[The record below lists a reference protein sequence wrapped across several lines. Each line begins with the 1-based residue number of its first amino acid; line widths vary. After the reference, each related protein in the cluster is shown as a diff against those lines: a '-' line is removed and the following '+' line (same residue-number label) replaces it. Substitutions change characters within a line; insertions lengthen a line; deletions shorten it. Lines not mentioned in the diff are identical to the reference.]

1 MEQAQ
6 HNQEAVA
13 HRGGGAKTEEGKALV
28 SKNAIRHGLLS
39 REVLLKSEDAKTLD
53 ELRHSITTELAPHG
67 EMEAFLV
74 DRLVADMWRMR
85 RALVV
90 ERHCGEAAKEKVKG
104 ELFGDSIYGSK
115 EGLAQSIEAAP
126 FTDYRSDK
134 VLRYLTTIERSFF
147 RTFHEL
153 QRIQAARNGEN
164 VPAPTI
170 VDVNMDGQAPLGE

>member
-1 MEQAQ
+1 MEQSQ
-6 HNQEAVA
+6 RNQEAVA

-53 ELRHSITTELAPHG
+53 ELCHSITTELAPHG

-85 RALVV
+85 RALAV
-90 ERHCGEAAKEKVKG
+90 ERHGREAAKEKVKG
-104 ELFGDSIYGSK
+104 EDFPTIIYGSK
-115 EGLAQSIEAAP
+115 EGHEEAIEAAP
-126 FTDYRSDK
+126 LTSYLTEK
-134 VLRYLTTIERSFF
+134 VLRYLTAIERSFF
-147 RTFHEL
+147 RTLHEL

-164 VPAPTI
+164 VPAPTV